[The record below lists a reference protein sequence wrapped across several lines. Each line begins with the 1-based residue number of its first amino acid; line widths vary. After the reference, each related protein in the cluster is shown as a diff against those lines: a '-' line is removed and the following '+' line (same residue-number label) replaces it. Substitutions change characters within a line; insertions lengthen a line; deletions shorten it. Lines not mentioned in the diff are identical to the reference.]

1 MLTSPS
7 KYLQKGNKYYIKN
20 ADIFVLAA
28 MGYKEGV
35 AAKIARN
42 ASLIDAVDDCNRTP
56 MYLAARGG
64 FKDIVELLIQK
75 GADLNKK
82 QNINST
88 PLHAAAYFGQS
99 DVVRMLL
106 VYGADPTRKNNY
118 GNTPYDEAF
127 VNARKIFD
135 VFHKEPVKLAEEYFF
150 HTTSQKMK
158 CIYIPGKLIGY
169 EIFRSMSLL
178 DYHTKLEWE
187 DMEKTWEVAFHGTQ
201 LRHVNSILTHGLIP
215 SGSHLPSK
223 ETLKP
228 PSGHIKLNATCH
240 GVDNWAKAILA
251 SPSVMYASHP
261 AYTEYCGSGDA
272 QWCVVLKVYVNPS
285 ANKEYIPTAYPKED
299 SINGDPNE
307 LEYQIDKPRKEDLS
321 DLTEW
326 HQFCINVGCLESEKL
341 RNVVVASVL
350 FLKTSFRKE
359 VKKQGL
365 TFQKLHACF

>member
-1 MLTSPS
+1 
-7 KYLQKGNKYYIKN
+7 
-20 ADIFVLAA
+20 

-42 ASLIDAVDDCNRTP
+42 ASLINAVDDCNCTP

-88 PLHAAAYFGQS
+88 PLHAAAYFSQS

-118 GNTPYDEAF
+118 GNTPYDEAS

-178 DYHTKLEWE
+178 DYHTKLEGGYG
-187 DMEKTWEVAFHGTQ
+187 KHG
-201 LRHVNSILTHGLIP
+201 
-215 SGSHLPSK
+215 K
-223 ETLKP
+223 
-228 PSGHIKLNATCH
+228 
-240 GVDNWAKAILA
+240 
-251 SPSVMYASHP
+251 
-261 AYTEYCGSGDA
+261 
-272 QWCVVLKVYVNPS
+272 
-285 ANKEYIPTAYPKED
+285 
-299 SINGDPNE
+299 
-307 LEYQIDKPRKEDLS
+307 
-321 DLTEW
+321 
-326 HQFCINVGCLESEKL
+326 
-341 RNVVVASVL
+341 
-350 FLKTSFRKE
+350 
-359 VKKQGL
+359 
-365 TFQKLHACF
+365 